1 MPYDILIG
9 LIVSL
14 SVISFLLGRHF
25 TAVPVVQTDDQL
37 TRYLVD
43 GTATGLPPVVAND
56 VTRLTFVQRVITPMT
71 HGLLSWLGGLAPQ
84 HNVDALDKRLETAGR
99 PSGLNVLNF
108 LGLKF
113 ILAPML
119 ALGGLMLGRGLLHQP
134 LALGLLTTA
143 AFGAI
148 GFFLPDAML
157 EVQIAGRKRAIIRA
171 LPDALDMIVVC
182 VEAGQGL
189 DQALKRVGAR
199 WRNPLAEEFNRIL
212 AEIALGR
219 TRREALSAASERIQL
234 ADVSS
239 LFSAIMQ
246 ADQLGIGIRQVLQAQ
261 AAQLRTVRRQHAE
274 GLARE
279 AAIKLLFPLVFLIFP
294 SMFAVLLG
302 PAIPMLLRTFV
313 R

>member
-9 LIVSL
+9 LIVGL

-25 TAVPVVQTDDQL
+25 MAVPVAQTDDQL
-37 TRYLVD
+37 TRYLID
-43 GTATGLPPVVAND
+43 GAAAGLPPVVANE
-56 VTRLTFVQRVITPMT
+56 VTRLNFVQRVITPMT

-108 LGLKF
+108 LGVKF
-113 ILAPML
+113 ILAPLL
-119 ALGGLMLGRGLLHQP
+119 ALGGFMFGRGLLHQP
-134 LALGLLTTA
+134 FILGLLTTA

-148 GFFLPDAML
+148 GFFLPDVML

-199 WRNPLAEEFNRIL
+199 WRNPLTEEFNRIL
-212 AEIALGR
+212 AEITLGR
-219 TRREALSAASERIQL
+219 TRREALTAASERIQL

-246 ADQLGIGIRQVLQAQ
+246 ADQLGISIRQVLQAQ

-302 PAIPMLLRTFV
+302 PAIPMLLRTLIY
-313 R
+313 